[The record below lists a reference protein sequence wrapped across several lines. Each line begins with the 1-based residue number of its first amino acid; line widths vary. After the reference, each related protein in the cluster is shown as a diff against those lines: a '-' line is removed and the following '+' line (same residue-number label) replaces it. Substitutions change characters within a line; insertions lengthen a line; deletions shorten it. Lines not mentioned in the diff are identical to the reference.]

1 MIIKLEEVID
11 IMVEV
16 NKMVMVNNIPKILV
30 YNTDSGVI
38 SDYFTNFIY
47 LLPFLIANFFS
58 FF

>member
-1 MIIKLEEVID
+1 
-11 IMVEV
+11 MVKV

-30 YNTDSGVI
+30 YITDSGVI

>member
-1 MIIKLEEVID
+1 
-11 IMVEV
+11 MVKV

-30 YNTDSGVI
+30 NITDSGVI
-38 SDYFTNFIY
+38 SDYLTYFIY